1 MSKHPEVW
9 IAMDNDGTRDVRA
22 HVDEPTICESGE
34 FDSNGSVWVCEDSAR
49 KLGLLKLLVPG
60 RKAKFKLVHVDSWDE
75 TWEE

>member
-1 MSKHPEVW
+1 MSKYPEVW

-22 HVDEPTICESGE
+22 FVEEPTITKDGIFGSP
-34 FDSNGSVWVCEDSAR
+34 GSVAIYDDNAR
-49 KLGLLKLLVPG
+49 ASGLFKLLVPG